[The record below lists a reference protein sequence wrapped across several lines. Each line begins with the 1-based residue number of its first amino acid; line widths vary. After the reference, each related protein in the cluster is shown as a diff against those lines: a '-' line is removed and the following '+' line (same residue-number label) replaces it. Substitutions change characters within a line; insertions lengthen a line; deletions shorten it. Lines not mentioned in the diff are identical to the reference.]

1 MTATGPALNVRLYP
15 WFRFCQGLIFWQAIW
30 FLYFQNE
37 LSAAEAILLYAVF
50 DVSATALEVPLGYM
64 SDRIGRRITL
74 ILSVLAGLV
83 ATLMQGFGA
92 GFLIFAT
99 AQIAMG
105 AHIAFAS
112 GTDSSLLFESLKAEG
127 REDEVEQHELR
138 AWRSNFIALAVS
150 AVLGGAMALW
160 DMRLPFLGSAVAFA
174 VLLLVVLRFTEPG
187 HKEPNPGDATFLDAL
202 QAALTQPILI
212 WLFGLSVLMYGFSH
226 VPFVFGQPFI
236 LNALEGWGFAA
247 NAPLVSGS
255 VTAAMMVISVIA
267 SIFAPG
273 IRERL
278 GLAGILLIAFG
289 LQVSLIAGL
298 AFSGSVFAISLLLLR
313 MVPDAFSRPFILARI
328 QPMLADNVRAT
339 YLSLQSLTGRLAFAA
354 SLYLASVSASDVDEM
369 TYPELQTVLSA
380 YALVGAAA
388 LVALAILSRT
398 RKL

>member
-1 MTATGPALNVRLYP
+1 MSPAARNIALYP
-15 WFRFCQGLIFWQAIW
+15 WFKFFQNLLFWQATW
-30 FLYFQNE
+30 FLFFQSE
-37 LSAAEAILLYAVF
+37 LSAAQAILIYVF
-50 DVSATALEVPLGYM
+50 YDIATTVFEVPSGYM

-74 ILSVLAGLV
+74 ILSVIAGLL
-83 ATLMQGFGA
+83 ATLMQGFGS
-92 GFLIFAT
+92 GFLVFAA

-127 REDEVEQHELR
+127 REDEVETHELR

-150 AVLGGAMALW
+150 AVVGGAMALW

-174 VLLLVVLRFTEPG
+174 VLLLVVFRFTEPQ
-187 HKEPNPGDATFLDAL
+187 HKEPKSGDATFWEAL
-202 QAALTQPILI
+202 QAALTQPILV

-236 LNALEGWGFAA
+236 LNALEAWGLAA
-247 NAPLVSGS
+247 NAPLVSGG
-255 VTAAMMVISVIA
+255 VTAAMMVISFIA

-289 LQVSLIAGL
+289 LQVGLIAGL

-313 MVPDAFSRPFILARI
+313 MVPDAFSRPFVLARI
-328 QPMLADNVRAT
+328 QPMLTDNVRAT

-388 LVALAILSRT
+388 LVVLAILSRT

>member
-1 MTATGPALNVRLYP
+1 MSPAARNIALYP
-15 WFRFCQGLIFWQAIW
+15 WFKFFQNLLFWQATW
-30 FLYFQNE
+30 FLFFQSE
-37 LSAAEAILLYAVF
+37 LSAAQAILIYVF
-50 DVSATALEVPLGYM
+50 YDIATTVFEVPSGFM
-64 SDRIGRRITL
+64 SDRVGRRITL
-74 ILSVLAGLV
+74 ILSVIAGLL
-83 ATLMQGFGA
+83 ATLMQGFGS
-92 GFLIFAT
+92 GFLVFAT

-127 REDEVEQHELR
+127 REDEVETHELR

-150 AVLGGAMALW
+150 AVIGGAMALW

-174 VLLLVVLRFTEPG
+174 VLLLVVFRFTEPQ
-187 HKEPNPGDATFLDAL
+187 HKEPKHGDATFWEAL

-236 LNALEGWGFAA
+236 LNVLDNLGLAA

-267 SIFAPG
+267 SIFAPS

-289 LQVSLIAGL
+289 MQVGLIAGL
-298 AFSGSVFAISLLLLR
+298 SVSTSVFAISLLLLR

-328 QPMLADNVRAT
+328 QPLLADNVRAT
-339 YLSLQSLTGRLAFAA
+339 YLSLQSLTGRLAFAS

-369 TYPELQTVLSA
+369 TRPELQTVLSA
-380 YALVGAAA
+380 YALLGAAA
-388 LVALAILSRT
+388 LIALAILSRT
-398 RKL
+398 RKI